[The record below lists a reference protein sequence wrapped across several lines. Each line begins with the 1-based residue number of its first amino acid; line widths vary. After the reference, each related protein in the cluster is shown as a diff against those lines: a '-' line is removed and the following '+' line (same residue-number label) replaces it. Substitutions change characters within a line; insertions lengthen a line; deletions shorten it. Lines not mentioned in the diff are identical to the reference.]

1 MSTQAAARIIELHSN
16 ITLMQTPIERRHLLA
31 GSLGLA
37 AFPSSA
43 KAAEAPYSGKVV
55 RSSGTRVKLGLNA
68 YSFDKPLREGRTT
81 LEQLVDFCA
90 KNSIDALDAT
100 GYYFPGYPQVPSDET
115 LYRLKRKAY
124 VNGVAISFTAVR
136 NDFTLPDRAA
146 RRKEVQ
152 HVKDWIVAA
161 SKLGAPMIRVF
172 TGPDQVA
179 GYSYEQVVEWMIP
192 DFRECADFGR
202 EHGVVVAL
210 QNHEDFVRTADQVI
224 GIVKGVGSEWFGSIL
239 DVGSLRRYD
248 VYQEIEKLLPYAVSW
263 LIKENVWYGEKA
275 VPTDLRRVRDILVKG
290 GYRGYLPMLTLGEGD
305 PAQKVLKLAE
315 GLRSVFG
322 L

>member
-1 MSTQAAARIIELHSN
+1 MP
-16 ITLMQTPIERRHLLA
+16 TPIDRRHLLA

-37 AFPSSA
+37 AFPPY
-43 KAAEAPYSGKVV
+43 AAAGAAPSSGKVV
-55 RSSGTRVKLGLNA
+55 RCSGTRVKLGLNA
-68 YSFDKPLREGRTT
+68 YSFDQPLREGRVT
-81 LEQLVDFCA
+81 LEQLVEFCA
-90 KNSIDALDAT
+90 NHGIDALDAT

-115 LYRLKRKAY
+115 IYRLKRKAY

-152 HVKDWIVAA
+152 HVKDWIVVA

-172 TGPDQVA
+172 TGPGQVP
-179 GYSYEQVVEWMIP
+179 GYRYEQVVEWMIP
-192 DFRECADFGR
+192 DFQECAAFGR
-202 EHGVVVAL
+202 DHGVVLGL

-224 GIVKGVGSEWFGSIL
+224 GIVKAVGSEWFGSIL

-248 VYQEIEKLLPYAVSW
+248 VYEEIEKLLPYAVSW

-275 VPTDLRRVRDILVKG
+275 VPTDLKRVQDIMVKG
-290 GYRGYLPMLTLGEGD
+290 GYRGYVPMLTLGEGD
-305 PAQKVLKLAE
+305 PAAKVLRLAA
-315 GLRSVFG
+315 GLRTVFA

>member
-1 MSTQAAARIIELHSN
+1 
-16 ITLMQTPIERRHLLA
+16 MQNPIDRRQMLA

-37 AFPSSA
+37 AHHSIP
-43 KAAEAPYSGKVV
+43 AAAAAPYSGIVA

-68 YSFDKPLREGRTT
+68 YSFDKPLRENRVS
-81 LEQLVDFCA
+81 LAQLVDFCA

-100 GYYFPGYPQVPSDET
+100 GYYFAGYPKAPSDET
-115 LYRLKRKAY
+115 IFRLKRKAY
-124 VNGVAISFTAVR
+124 VNGVAISFTAVK

-152 HVKDWIVAA
+152 HVKDWIVVA

-172 TGPDQVA
+172 TGPDQVP
-179 GYSYEQVVEWMIP
+179 GYRYEQVVEWMIP
-192 DFRECADFGR
+192 DFQECAAFGR
-202 EHGVVVAL
+202 DHGVVVAL

-224 GIVKGVGSEWFGSIL
+224 GIVKAVGSEWFGSIL
-239 DVGSLRRYD
+239 DVGSLRRHD
-248 VYQEIEKLLPYAVSW
+248 VYEEIEKLLPYAVSW
-263 LIKENVWYGEKA
+263 LIKENVWYGERA
-275 VPTDLRRVRDILVKG
+275 VPTDLRRVKEIIVKG

-305 PAQKVLKLAE
+305 PEQKVLRLAA
-315 GLRSVFG
+315 GLRKEFG

>member
-1 MSTQAAARIIELHSN
+1 
-16 ITLMQTPIERRHLLA
+16 MQTPIDRRYLLA

-37 AFPSSA
+37 AHQLVP
-43 KAAEAPYSGKVV
+43 AAAAAPYSGVV
-55 RSSGTRVKLGLNA
+55 TRTSGTRVKLGLNA
-68 YSFDKPLREGRTT
+68 YSFDKPLRENRVT

-100 GYYFPGYPQVPSDET
+100 GYYFAGYPKAPSDET
-115 LYRLKRKAY
+115 IYRLKRKAY
-124 VNGVAISFTAVR
+124 VNGVAISFTAVK

-152 HVKDWIVAA
+152 HVKDWIVVA

-172 TGPDQVA
+172 TGPDQVP
-179 GYSYEQVVEWMIP
+179 GYRYEQVVEWMIP
-192 DFRECADFGR
+192 DFQECAAFGR
-202 EHGVVVAL
+202 DHGVVVAL

-224 GIVKGVGSEWFGSIL
+224 GIIKAVGSEWFGSIL

-248 VYQEIEKLLPYAVSW
+248 VYEEIQKLLPYAVSW
-263 LIKENVWYGEKA
+263 LIKENVWYGERA
-275 VPTDLRRVRDILVKG
+275 VPTDLHRVKEIIVKG

-305 PAQKVLKLAE
+305 PAQKVLKLAA
-315 GLRSVFG
+315 GLRKEFG

>member
-1 MSTQAAARIIELHSN
+1 MP
-16 ITLMQTPIERRHLLA
+16 TPIDRRHLLA
-31 GSLGLA
+31 GSIGLA
-37 AFPSSA
+37 ALPSH
-43 KAAEAPYSGKVV
+43 AAAGAAPDSGKVV

-68 YSFDKPLREGRTT
+68 YSFDQPLREGRVT
-81 LEQLVDFCA
+81 LEQLVEFCA
-90 KNSIDALDAT
+90 SNSIDALDAT

-115 LYRLKRKAY
+115 IYRLKRKAY

-136 NDFTLPDRAA
+136 NDFTLPDRVA

-152 HVKDWIVAA
+152 HVKDWIVVA

-172 TGPDQVA
+172 TGPDQVP
-179 GYSYEQVVEWMIP
+179 GYRYEQVVEWMIP
-192 DFRECADFGR
+192 DFQECAAFGR
-202 EHGVVVAL
+202 DHGVVLGL

-224 GIVKGVGSEWFGSIL
+224 GIVKAVGSEWFGSIL
-239 DVGSLRRYD
+239 DVGSLRRHD
-248 VYQEIEKLLPYAVSW
+248 VYEEIEKLLPYAVAW

-275 VPTDLRRVRDILVKG
+275 VPIDLRRVKDIMVRG

-305 PAQKVLKLAE
+305 PAAKVLRLAE
-315 GLRSVFG
+315 RLRTVFA